1 MKLFLEEER
10 EKELERLYESGIA
23 DSLNRVDATIGSGVE
38 DRPMNGASETEL
50 ATVTKQTSETL
61 MAGERIME
69 ALDLA
74 DTERETFREYEES
87 MVRFSENDAM
97 KLQPPPR
104 NPMLAAY
111 GLEPEAWVLRVV
123 EKVPSTALHDALL
136 VLPFGNVVSLM
147 VYLNIWAQKAN
158 FSFLLHVHYL
168 NSQINQGWNVTLVS
182 RITFFLLKTHHHQ
195 IVVNRIMRTT
205 LIPLRKHLRSALQRQ
220 KEVIGYNLAAL
231 QFIHRKNNSERTAQF
246 YEEEDMDEE
255 KVKARITEGKKRKRV
270 NLKA

>member
-1 MKLFLEEER
+1 LFPGHSRVLKLFLEEER

-38 DRPMNGASETEL
+38 DRPMNGTLETEL

-74 DTERETFREYEES
+74 DRERETFREYEES
-87 MVRFSENDAM
+87 MARFSENDAM

-104 NPMLAAY
+104 NPILAAY

-123 EKVPSTALHDALL
+123 EKVPSTSLHDALL

-158 FSFLLHVHYL
+158 FSSLLHVHYL
-168 NSQINQGWNVTLVS
+168 NS
-182 RITFFLLKTHHHQ
+182 
-195 IVVNRIMRTT
+195 
-205 LIPLRKHLRSALQRQ
+205 
-220 KEVIGYNLAAL
+220 
-231 QFIHRKNNSERTAQF
+231 
-246 YEEEDMDEE
+246 
-255 KVKARITEGKKRKRV
+255 
-270 NLKA
+270 

>member
-87 MVRFSENDAM
+87 MARFSENDVM

-104 NPMLAAY
+104 NPILAAY

-158 FSFLLHVHYL
+158 FPSLLHVHYL
-168 NSQINQGWNVTLVS
+168 NS
-182 RITFFLLKTHHHQ
+182 
-195 IVVNRIMRTT
+195 
-205 LIPLRKHLRSALQRQ
+205 
-220 KEVIGYNLAAL
+220 
-231 QFIHRKNNSERTAQF
+231 
-246 YEEEDMDEE
+246 
-255 KVKARITEGKKRKRV
+255 
-270 NLKA
+270 